1 MKRIKCQ
8 PEERI
13 FNDVAY
19 TPRLAGYPTL
29 SDINKLYEIR
39 QQKQEVILWRS
50 F

>member
-19 TPRLAGYPTL
+19 TPKFVGYPNIS
-29 SDINKLYEIR
+29 SDINKLCGIALNNEG
-39 QQKQEVILWRS
+39 VI
-50 F
+50 

>member
-8 PEERI
+8 SEECV

-19 TPRLAGYPTL
+19 TPKFAGYPIV

-39 QQKQEVILWRS
+39 PYKKEVLL
-50 F
+50 

>member
-19 TPRLAGYPTL
+19 TPKLAGYSTL
-29 SDINKLYEIR
+29 SDINELYKIPNPAF
-39 QQKQEVILWRS
+39 K
-50 F
+50 

>member
-19 TPRLAGYPTL
+19 TPKFIGYPTL
-29 SDINKLYEIR
+29 SDINELSDITHRYFK
-39 QQKQEVILWRS
+39 
-50 F
+50 